1 MIFCLGEGVLEKQG
15 KGYQKNFMA
24 FNKKVTEERH
34 NEIFDECRKV
44 LKDLK
49 LKLNEEEWSD
59 EWKKVTQEQWLKLSE
74 IPEFDKEVV
83 EGIIGF
89 KLDNDKVEITCE
101 GKSVEISRESAKAL
115 NLIK

>member
-1 MIFCLGEGVLEKQG
+1 
-15 KGYQKNFMA
+15 MA
-24 FNKKVTEERH
+24 FNKKVTEKRH

-59 EWKKVTQEQWLKLSE
+59 EWKKVTQEQWSKLSE

-89 KLDNDKVEITCE
+89 ELDNDKVELTCE
-101 GKSVEISRESAKAL
+101 GKRVEISRESAKAL

>member
-1 MIFCLGEGVLEKQG
+1 
-15 KGYQKNFMA
+15 MA
-24 FNKKVTEERH
+24 FNKKVTEERY

-49 LKLNEEEWSD
+49 LKLNKEEWSD
-59 EWKKVTQEQWLKLSE
+59 EWKKVTQEQWSKLSE

-89 KLDNDKVEITCE
+89 ELDNDKVEITCE